1 MMKSK
6 LSRGIT
12 KVSRTSEELIA
23 LIRRDLAG
31 KYTGVPIAVQ
41 RSGDS
46 WIAIAEVD
54 SALTRERIENVAKRV
69 RKFND
74 LA

>member
-1 MMKSK
+1 MKSK

-12 KVSRTSEELIA
+12 KVTRTPEELIA

-31 KYTGVPIAVQ
+31 KYAGVPIMVQ
-41 RSGDS
+41 RSGSS
-46 WIAIAEVD
+46 WIAVADVE
-54 SALTRERIENVAKRV
+54 SSLTRERIENVAKRI